1 MGYERTLPS
10 REPSWS
16 ELSWSWRD
24 RAMTE
29 YIHLIDLLLIHI
41 WRNMEYFD
49 SNNGYFESFDVI
61 YITYKYNIEDI
72 LKMLEHLIIGKKS
85 DEFLFLHG
93 YVFAYEMISVERVEF
108 RNSKGSMGVALKTLR
123 MKLYFY
129 LRKILAAVKIHRLYV
144 TKCKYRFHVIHL
156 TYSFFFFSFFS
167 RFGM

>member
-61 YITYKYNIEDI
+61 YITYKYNIEGI
-72 LKMLEHLIIGKKS
+72 LKMLEHLIIGEEIGRISLFTLFIRLRVWDEIRGKS
-85 DEFLFLHG
+85 GISKFQRINGSSIENVADETLFLPSKNPRCCKNTSTLCH
-93 YVFAYEMISVERVEF
+93 EM
-108 RNSKGSMGVALKTLR
+108 
-123 MKLYFY
+123 
-129 LRKILAAVKIHRLYV
+129 
-144 TKCKYRFHVIHL
+144 
-156 TYSFFFFSFFS
+156 
-167 RFGM
+167 

>member
-41 WRNMEYFD
+41 WRNMKYFD

-61 YITYKYNIEDI
+61 YITYKYNIEGI
-72 LKMLEHLIIGKKS
+72 LKMLEHLIIGEEIGRISLFTRIRLRVWDEIRGKS
-85 DEFLFLHG
+85 GISKFQRINGSSIENVADETLFLPSKNPRCCKNTSTLCH
-93 YVFAYEMISVERVEF
+93 EM
-108 RNSKGSMGVALKTLR
+108 
-123 MKLYFY
+123 
-129 LRKILAAVKIHRLYV
+129 
-144 TKCKYRFHVIHL
+144 
-156 TYSFFFFSFFS
+156 
-167 RFGM
+167 

>member
-61 YITYKYNIEDI
+61 YITYKYNIEGI
-72 LKMLEHLIIGKKS
+72 LKMLEHLIIGEEIGRISLFTRIRLRVWDEIRGKS
-85 DEFLFLHG
+85 GISKFQRINGSSIENVADETLFLPSKNPRCCKNTSTLCH
-93 YVFAYEMISVERVEF
+93 EM
-108 RNSKGSMGVALKTLR
+108 
-123 MKLYFY
+123 
-129 LRKILAAVKIHRLYV
+129 
-144 TKCKYRFHVIHL
+144 
-156 TYSFFFFSFFS
+156 
-167 RFGM
+167 

>member
-41 WRNMEYFD
+41 WRNMKYFD

-72 LKMLEHLIIGKKS
+72 LKMLEHLIIGEEIGRISLFTLFIRLRVWDEIRGKS
-85 DEFLFLHG
+85 GISKFQRINGSSIENVADETLFLPSKNPRCCKNTSTLCH
-93 YVFAYEMISVERVEF
+93 EM
-108 RNSKGSMGVALKTLR
+108 
-123 MKLYFY
+123 
-129 LRKILAAVKIHRLYV
+129 
-144 TKCKYRFHVIHL
+144 
-156 TYSFFFFSFFS
+156 
-167 RFGM
+167 

>member
-41 WRNMEYFD
+41 WRNMKYFD

-61 YITYKYNIEDI
+61 YITYKYNIEGI
-72 LKMLEHLIIGKKS
+72 LKMLEHLIIGEEIGRISLFTLFIRLRVWDEIRGKS
-85 DEFLFLHG
+85 GISKFQRINGSSIENVADETLFLPSKNPRCCKNTSTLCH
-93 YVFAYEMISVERVEF
+93 EM
-108 RNSKGSMGVALKTLR
+108 
-123 MKLYFY
+123 
-129 LRKILAAVKIHRLYV
+129 
-144 TKCKYRFHVIHL
+144 
-156 TYSFFFFSFFS
+156 
-167 RFGM
+167 

>member
-72 LKMLEHLIIGKKS
+72 LKMLEHLIIGEEIGRISLFTRIRLRVWDEICGKS
-85 DEFLFLHG
+85 GISKFQRINGSSIENVADETLFLPSKNPRCCKNTSTLCH
-93 YVFAYEMISVERVEF
+93 EM
-108 RNSKGSMGVALKTLR
+108 
-123 MKLYFY
+123 
-129 LRKILAAVKIHRLYV
+129 
-144 TKCKYRFHVIHL
+144 
-156 TYSFFFFSFFS
+156 
-167 RFGM
+167 

>member
-41 WRNMEYFD
+41 WRNMKYFD

-61 YITYKYNIEDI
+61 YITYKYNIEGI
-72 LKMLEHLIIGKKS
+72 LKMLEHLIIGEEIGWISLFTLFIRLRVWDEIRGKS
-85 DEFLFLHG
+85 GISKFQRINGSSIENVADETLFLPSKNPRCCKNTSTLCH
-93 YVFAYEMISVERVEF
+93 EM
-108 RNSKGSMGVALKTLR
+108 
-123 MKLYFY
+123 
-129 LRKILAAVKIHRLYV
+129 
-144 TKCKYRFHVIHL
+144 
-156 TYSFFFFSFFS
+156 
-167 RFGM
+167 

>member
-72 LKMLEHLIIGKKS
+72 LKMLEHLIIGEEIGRISLFTLFIRLRVWDEIRGKS
-85 DEFLFLHG
+85 GISKFQRINGSSIENVADETLFLPSKNPHCCKNTSTLCH
-93 YVFAYEMISVERVEF
+93 EM
-108 RNSKGSMGVALKTLR
+108 
-123 MKLYFY
+123 
-129 LRKILAAVKIHRLYV
+129 
-144 TKCKYRFHVIHL
+144 
-156 TYSFFFFSFFS
+156 
-167 RFGM
+167 

>member
-41 WRNMEYFD
+41 WRNMEYFN

-61 YITYKYNIEDI
+61 YITYKYNIEGI
-72 LKMLEHLIIGKKS
+72 LKMLEHLIIGEEIGRISLFTLFIRLRVWDEIRGKS
-85 DEFLFLHG
+85 GISKFQRINGSSIENVADETLFLPSKNPRCCKNTSTLCH
-93 YVFAYEMISVERVEF
+93 EM
-108 RNSKGSMGVALKTLR
+108 
-123 MKLYFY
+123 
-129 LRKILAAVKIHRLYV
+129 
-144 TKCKYRFHVIHL
+144 
-156 TYSFFFFSFFS
+156 
-167 RFGM
+167 